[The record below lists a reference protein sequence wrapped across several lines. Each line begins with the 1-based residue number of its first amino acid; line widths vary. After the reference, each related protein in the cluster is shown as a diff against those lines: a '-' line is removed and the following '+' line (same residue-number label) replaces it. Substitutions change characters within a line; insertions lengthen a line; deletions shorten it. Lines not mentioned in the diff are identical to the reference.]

1 MDIARAPTLR
11 GPASHVYVA
20 LRVYELDFEGTL
32 TAEFVHHV
40 DPRKMVY
47 GEDTIWHGMDS
58 SCSTHG
64 R

>member
-1 MDIARAPTLR
+1 MDIAKALTLR

-32 TAEFVHHV
+32 TAKFVHHV

-47 GEDTIWHGMDS
+47 DEDIAITESELFQFDTI
-58 SCSTHG
+58 
-64 R
+64 